1 MDFIPKSASFAARQ
15 LNFSRSR
22 FRIETQ
28 GSKESGPNQSIS
40 FQLPENALLDLKS
53 LRIHAN
59 VKCTTPPTIS
69 THVTKAPADF
79 SSLIASF
86 SVFVGGVCVSQ
97 SNNDYAEVCRIL
109 KLVKSSRDR
118 DGSIDT
124 TLTHGTLDGDTTD
137 DDFDVA
143 YTPTTGM
150 FDSSVR
156 YFPSMLTGSV
166 TLMINFKSNACLT
179 YMKKSDKAFDD
190 GYITAQPDATTLALA
205 QASFKIDELYA
216 TIDTINMDSGLY
228 EAMLLDQINRDEAIK
243 MVYKEYLTF
252 RKSNLEGS
260 TAEHS
265 ISLSSSSVDVLYT
278 VFQNTTYN
286 TSGIPGHKYM
296 VKAYADAYSSNQ
308 LFFTSCNGASKK
320 KVDRSGLKYQYFIN
334 NVPQSSFQSNV
345 LDAAADLSI
354 LCDRTN
360 FNSNGHMI
368 TSLSDFQTGKAIFPC
383 VLNMQETPSFVRTG
397 YSCRGSNSTCSISFT
412 GLTMPTA
419 ESTKGIESKVSM
431 LTVAECSQV
440 MHIKG
445 GRQLQIEY

>member
-1 MDFIPKSASFAARQ
+1 MDFIPKSASYAARQ

-28 GSKESGPNQSIS
+28 GSKEASPNQSIS

-59 VKCTTPPTIS
+59 VNCTTPATLT
-69 THVTKAPADF
+69 THFAKAPADF

-97 SNNDYAEVCRIL
+97 SNNDYAEVCRII

-118 DGSIDT
+118 DGSIDS
-124 TLTHGTLDGDTTD
+124 TLSHGTLSGDAAN

-143 YTPTTGM
+143 YTPVTGM

-156 YFPSMLTGSV
+156 YFPSMLTGSI
-166 TLMINFKSNACLT
+166 TLMITFKSNACLT
-179 YMKKSDKAFDD
+179 FMKDDKSFDD
-190 GYITAQPDATTLALA
+190 GFVTAAGTNATEVAIKAATY
-205 QASFKIDELYA
+205 KVDELYA

-243 MVYKEYLTF
+243 LVYKEYLTF
-252 RKSNLEGS
+252 RKSNLSGS
-260 TAEHS
+260 TIEHTL
-265 ISLSSSSVDVLYT
+265 SLSSSSVDVLYT
-278 VFQNTTYN
+278 VFQNSSFN
-286 TSGIPGHKYM
+286 TPGMPGHDYQ
-296 VKAYADAYSSNQ
+296 VEAFADAACSNQ
-308 LFFTSCNGASKK
+308 LFFTSCNGANTK
-320 KVDRSGLKYQYFIN
+320 KVGGLKYQYFIN

-345 LDAAADLSI
+345 LDAAADLSL
-354 LCDRTN
+354 LCDRT
-360 FNSNGHMI
+360 SLQSAGHLI
-368 TSLSDFQTGKAIFPC
+368 TSLTDFQTGKSIYPC
-383 VLNMQETPSFVRTG
+383 ILNMQENPSFVRSG
-397 YSCRGSNSTCSISFT
+397 YSCRGSNSSVSVSFS
-412 GLTMPTA
+412 GLTMPTVSA
-419 ESTKGIESKVSM
+419 EHGIDGKVSM

>member
-28 GSKESGPNQSIS
+28 GSKTADPNQSIS

-59 VKCTTPPTIS
+59 VACTS
-69 THVTKAPADF
+69 TSTTHNVKAPADF
-79 SSLIASF
+79 SSLISSF

-97 SNNDYAEVCRIL
+97 SNNDYGEVCRIL

-118 DGSIDT
+118 DSSLDS
-124 TLTHGTLDGDTTD
+124 TLSHGTINGAKEN

-143 YTPTTGM
+143 YTPVTGI

-156 YFPSMLTGSV
+156 YFPSMLTGSI
-166 TLMINFKSNACLT
+166 TLMIQFKSTACLT
-179 YMKKSDKAFDD
+179 FMKTANDKFNDTYVDTAVTFD
-190 GYITAQPDATTLALA
+190 PLAA
-205 QASFKIDELYA
+205 ASYSLSELYA
-216 TIDTINMDSGLY
+216 TIDTINMDSGIY

-252 RKSNLEGS
+252 RKSGLSGNTVEN
-260 TAEHS
+260 TM
-265 ISLSSSSVDVLYT
+265 SLSSSSVDVLYT
-278 VFQNTTYN
+278 VFQHSSYN
-286 TSGIPGHKYM
+286 TPGMPGHN
-296 VKAYADAYSSNQ
+296 YSSDVAFSDNNCSNQ
-308 LFFTSCNGASKK
+308 LFFPSGNGTNTK
-320 KVDRSGLKYQYFIN
+320 KVDKLKYQYFVN

-345 LDAAADLSI
+345 LDAAADLTL
-354 LCDRTN
+354 LCDRT
-360 FNSNGHMI
+360 SLTSSGCLI
-368 TSLSDFQTGKAIFPC
+368 TSLGDFQTGKAIYPC
-383 VLNMQETPSFVRTG
+383 ILNMQENPSFVRSG
-397 YSCRGSNSTCSISFT
+397 YSCRGSNSSVSVQFQ
-412 GLTMPTA
+412 GMTMPA
-419 ESTKGIESKVSM
+419 ADSTRGIDGKISM